1 MQLGM
6 KVIFGLQKKKCVCV
20 YVLLQVQANFF
31 SPLMSLIQFIETS
44 HFIYKNS
51 GWNFKHFNY

>member
-20 YVLLQVQANFF
+20 YVLLLQVEVNFF
-31 SPLMSLIQFIETS
+31 SPLMSLIQFVETS
-44 HFIYKNS
+44 HFIYKN
-51 GWNFKHFNY
+51 